1 MRDSGEFKNVIN
13 IIILNSI
20 YQELSNIALGAL
32 ELKSLKS
39 LLKKGRGMVA
49 NEIVHKQIGTD
60 LEPLSYQMTA
70 ERETCSN

>member
-49 NEIVHKQIGTD
+49 NEIVHKQIGTRFRTIK
-60 LEPLSYQMTA
+60 LS
-70 ERETCSN
+70 NDG